1 MSRLYI
7 VILITLYV
15 SRCKCQSRDS
25 LDEWARPDT
34 ASRPP
39 DYTEGAPPPDI
50 ESQPPDYTEG
60 APPPDI
66 ESQPPDYTEGAPLPD
81 SMEPHEV
88 EEDLPPYDPSLD
100 ATILPVYDEMRM
112 LISDHAGAQYLGRVV
127 DDKCGHTVDLY
138 SKLNE
143 AIKRQCHEYVTNHL
157 HKLSRELECPDLHAM
172 LTKHLA
178 ALHPHGRADDLSR
191 A

>member
-15 SRCKCQSRDS
+15 SRCKCMSRDSPDDELPDYTQGAPPDYTPPDYTQGVPPPDSREFHEDVPPYDS
-25 LDEWARPDT
+25 LDEKPEFER
-34 ASRPP
+34 
-39 DYTEGAPPPDI
+39 
-50 ESQPPDYTEG
+50 
-60 APPPDI
+60 
-66 ESQPPDYTEGAPLPD
+66 LP
-81 SMEPHEV
+81 S
-88 EEDLPPYDPSLD
+88 
-100 ATILPVYDEMRM
+100 LPVYDEKEK

>member
-25 LDEWARPDT
+25 VDEWSRSDT

-39 DYTEGAPPPDI
+39 DYTEGAPPPDM
-50 ESQPPDYTEG
+50 E
-60 APPPDI
+60 
-66 ESQPPDYTEGAPLPD
+66 LP
-81 SMEPHEV
+81 EL
-88 EEDLPPYDPSLD
+88 EEDLPPHDSSLD
-100 ATILPVYDEMRM
+100 ATILPVYDEMDQ
-112 LISDHAGAQYLGRVV
+112 LISDHAGAKYLGRVV
-127 DDKCGHTVDLY
+127 DHKCGHTVDLY

-157 HKLSRELECPDLHAM
+157 HKLSRELGCPNLHAM

-178 ALHPHGRADDLSR
+178 ALHPHERVDDLSR
-191 A
+191 G

>member
-25 LDEWARPDT
+25 LDEWALSDT
-34 ASRPP
+34 ASRP
-39 DYTEGAPPPDI
+39 DYTQGAPPPDI
-50 ESQPPDYTEG
+50 ESQPQ
-60 APPPDI
+60 A
-66 ESQPPDYTEGAPLPD
+66 APLRD

-100 ATILPVYDEMRM
+100 ATILPVYDEMDE